1 MSGEDLSDLSMLELF
16 RAELAAQSQAF
27 TAGLLA
33 LERDPVAAVH
43 LEACM
48 RAAHSLKGAA
58 RIIDLTP
65 AVQVA
70 HEMEECLVAAQ
81 HGKIRLNRR
90 HIDALLAGIDLLAAI
105 SAGSDEP
112 EAETKKRIEAFAQT
126 LRGAS
131 EDSDTAAPD
140 IPQGDTAPAGAEP
153 VAPAAAPAITAPR
166 KHPPPET
173 ARRASAWSGS
183 PPTA

>member
-27 TAGLLA
+27 TTGLLA
-33 LERDPVAAVH
+33 LERDPAAAVH

-81 HGKIRLNRR
+81 HDKIRLNRR
-90 HIDALLAGIDLLAAI
+90 HIDALLAGIDLLGEIA
-105 SAGSDEP
+105 AGSGEP
-112 EAETKKRIEAFAQT
+112 EADTRTRIEAFAQT
-126 LRGAS
+126 LRQADETIDAPS
-131 EDSDTAAPD
+131 PTQSHLPRPLPLLKPPRTRAAM
-140 IPQGDTAPAGAEP
+140 
-153 VAPAAAPAITAPR
+153 
-166 KHPPPET
+166 
-173 ARRASAWSGS
+173 ARRASAWSG
-183 PPTA
+183 

>member
-27 TAGLLA
+27 TTGLLA
-33 LERDPVAAVH
+33 LERDPTAAVH

-70 HEMEECLVAAQ
+70 HEITQRGSVRGVLPGRVC
-81 HGKIRLNRR
+81 GRDWNG
-90 HIDALLAGIDLLAAI
+90 DA
-105 SAGSDEP
+105 
-112 EAETKKRIEAFAQT
+112 
-126 LRGAS
+126 
-131 EDSDTAAPD
+131 
-140 IPQGDTAPAGAEP
+140 QGDHGEVQKKQRQYEKRRERLCRRVRSRHGALTSFPAHCAKIHLYYNG
-153 VAPAAAPAITAPR
+153 
-166 KHPPPET
+166 
-173 ARRASAWSGS
+173 
-183 PPTA
+183 